1 MLTDDQWSVLEPLFQ
16 KERTGAGRPQIH
28 SDREVLK
35 WRPLGL
41 AYRRGMGGLTGQVS
55 IFRNLLSEIQQM
67 GKRWK
72 ASKNSGVSGPAS

>member
-28 SDREVLK
+28 SDREVLNGVL
-35 WRPLGL
+35 WVLR
-41 AYRRGMGGLTGQVS
+41 TGAAWAD
-55 IFRNLLSEIQQM
+55 LSEIQQM

>member
-28 SDREVLK
+28 SDREVLNGVL
-35 WRPLGL
+35 WVLRTG
-41 AYRRGMGGLTGQVS
+41 AAWALTGQVS

>member
-28 SDREVLK
+28 SDREVLN
-35 WRPLGL
+35 GL